1 MSAAAQ
7 AIREFIDAWPRLDPD
22 ELAGWFTE
30 DGVYHNMPSGP
41 VQGRETIRGFI
52 AGFIRP
58 WAETRWEVV
67 SLVADGDTVIA
78 ERIDRIRVAE
88 KWIELPCCGV
98 FQLRDGRI
106 ALWKDYFDLP
116 TYTRALAGYGTSPVL
131 AQLLPQGGAVS
142 KAD

>member
-1 MSAAAQ
+1 M
-7 AIREFIDAWPRLDPD
+7 DAWPRLDPD

-78 ERIDRIRVAE
+78 ERIDRIRVGE
-88 KWIELPCCGV
+88 RWIELPCCGV
-98 FQLRDGRI
+98 FHLRDGKI

-116 TYTRALAGYGTSPVL
+116 TYTRALAG
-131 AQLLPQGGAVS
+131 
-142 KAD
+142 